1 MQEQS
6 KTKYRPSYKKAPDGK
21 GFFIGNYSLIEHNPV
36 AVYCSQKIPL
46 SVFEQSNEV
55 VSALIERNVVLAGG
69 WQSSMEKRLL
79 KNIKGKENAKI
90 IYFLAKGIQH
100 FRPRPIK
107 LLEPLLEQDR
117 LLALSLHESE
127 ERITRRL
134 VENRDRWMTEMLQR
148 FFFFYIEPNGKL
160 QQLYEEL
167 CVEHAASLFVGH
179 AASLSR
185 EKNRV
190 FLLNHP
196 ENRPF
201 MNNSVLL
208 IDKYNLEE
216 VING

>member
-6 KTKYRPSYKKAPDGK
+6 TKTKYGHFYSKLPSGS

-36 AVYCSQKIPL
+36 AVYCSRKIPL

-55 VSALIERNVVLAGG
+55 VSALIERDVVLAGG

-79 KNIKGKENAKI
+79 KNIRKFENAKI

-100 FRPRPIK
+100 RPRPFK

-117 LLALSLHESE
+117 LLVLSLHESE
-127 ERITRRL
+127 ERITRKL
-134 VENRDRWMTEMLQR
+134 VEKRDHWMRKMLQR
-148 FFFFYIEPNGKL
+148 FFFFYIDPNGKL
-160 QQLYEEL
+160 KKLYEEL
-167 CVEHAASLFVGH
+167 SVEH

-185 EKNRV
+185 EKKV

-201 MNNSVLL
+201 MNDSVIL

-216 VING
+216 VINA

>member
-6 KTKYRPSYKKAPDGK
+6 TKTKYGHFYKKAPDGK
-21 GFFIGNYSLIEHNPV
+21 GFFIGNYALIEHNPI
-36 AVYCSQKIPL
+36 AVYCSRKIPL

-55 VSALIERNVVLAGG
+55 VSALIERDVVLAGG

-90 IYFLAKGIQH
+90 IYFLAKGIRH
-100 FRPRPIK
+100 FRPIK
-107 LLEPLLEQDR
+107 LLEPLFEQNR
-117 LLALSLHESE
+117 LLVLSLFETE
-127 ERITRRL
+127 ERITHKL
-134 VENRDRWMTEMLQR
+134 VDKRDRWISEMLQR

-167 CVEHAASLFVGH
+167 SVEHAASLFVGH
-179 AASLSR
+179 AASLPR
-185 EKNRV
+185 ENHL

-201 MNNSVLL
+201 MNDSAIL

-216 VING
+216 VINA